1 MFLILKNI
9 QRLASPKAL
18 VRVLPTLLFPLC
30 GKLPEFLFF
39 RFSLSRTYW
48 SCLPVLLSGKRES
61 YFNSKSF
68 TDKELSCLTV
78 LPCLTNRTL
87 NLSKSFFKVQS
98 EVYNFLYRFARIL
111 KIFKN
116 MWLNPL
122 VSFIPSHKGRG
133 FLRHSYK
140 FCGKRKVP
148 LISLPLSRQFQCL
161 IHPLPQGEGRSE
173 TFCKKIKGMA

>member
-1 MFLILKNI
+1 MFLMIKNI

-18 VRVLPTLLFPLC
+18 VRVLPTLLFLFC
-30 GKLPEFLFF
+30 RKLPEFLFF

-48 SCLPVLLSGKRES
+48 NCLPVLLSGKRES

-68 TDKELSCLTV
+68 TDKELSCFTV

-87 NLSKSFFKVQS
+87 NLSKNFLEVQS

-111 KIFKN
+111 EIFKN
-116 MWLNPL
+116 MWLKPL

-133 FLRHSYK
+133 FLRQNYK
-140 FCGKRKVP
+140 RRKSTIP
-148 LISLPLSRQFQCL
+148 YWHIQPTMA
-161 IHPLPQGEGRSE
+161 QGNTCR
-173 TFCKKIKGMA
+173 